1 MFGGK
6 IRRGGR
12 KLLEEIC
19 DLTCNEVKLHEIS
32 NLIPRLNGLWNKA
45 FEALGGN
52 SNNTIIWGRAYCHLR
67 LRAGYIELSLHLYPS
82 GNK

>member
-1 MFGGK
+1 MGDCYLIVFGGK

-52 SNNTIIWGRAYCHLR
+52 RNNAIIWGRAY
-67 LRAGYIELSLHLYPS
+67 
-82 GNK
+82 NVT